1 MAKKPRKAAKSGAKA
16 RLEALA
22 GYDIDEATA
31 QSKSWWMP
39 VGAYSFS
46 DGLVTWRNIIRF
58 LPKSCNDARLLDVS
72 GVSSTG
78 SDGKRVFRLSEFVC
92 FGTINSLAEPIN
104 VVATPLANAPGFLT
118 AQHQLIP
125 ATVDDVEITIFTWDA
140 SGAPAPNVVFDW
152 RCRVVSNVIIL

>member
-1 MAKKPRKAAKSGAKA
+1 MAKKPRKAAKSEAKA

-39 VGAYSFS
+39 IGAYSFS

-78 SDGKRVFRLSEFVC
+78 GDGKRVFRLSEFVC

-104 VVATPLANAPGFLT
+104 VVATPLANTPGFLT

-125 ATVDDVEITIFTWDA
+125 ATVDDVEITIFAWDA
-140 SGAPAPNVVFDW
+140 NGVPAPNVVFDW